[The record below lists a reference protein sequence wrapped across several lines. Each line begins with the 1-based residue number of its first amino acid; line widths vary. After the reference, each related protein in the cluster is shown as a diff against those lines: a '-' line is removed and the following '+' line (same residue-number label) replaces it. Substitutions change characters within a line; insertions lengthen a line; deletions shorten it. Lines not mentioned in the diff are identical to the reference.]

1 MFQTPKVFFNQVV
14 KSLLL
19 SFTPNSKKKLFFENI
34 KKNLNYEGILDIA
47 FLSKISVG
55 GKTE

>member
-1 MFQTPKVFFNQVV
+1 M
-14 KSLLL
+14 SY
-19 SFTPNSKKKLFFENI
+19 TPNSKKKLFFENI
-34 KKNLNYEGILDIA
+34 KKDLKYKGVLDIA

>member
-1 MFQTPKVFFNQVV
+1 M
-14 KSLLL
+14 
-19 SFTPNSKKKLFFENI
+19 SFTPNSKKKLFFDNI
-34 KKNLNYEGILDIA
+34 KKNLNYEGVLDIA